1 MCSQMAARQLD
12 SAITLFCQ
20 ARTLATCRAQVRTI
34 PHYLHTHDIHGQRC
48 DYTTVTLELLAC
60 SQTPAATIARGITRE
75 EINTRSHCWRNCT
88 SPTNLQKAS
97 ESRQGLVPSAGPFRC
112 GPSER
117 GEPHLL
123 LAPPGPSPNGLRRSI
138 RHAPTPTSAIP
149 AMALRTEATQS
160 ASSMSQ
166 AALRPMRACP
176 LAKHA
181 GTILHHHSILTQRM
195 VHNGSLLYTLFTLRT
210 LMTGRL

>member
-1 MCSQMAARQLD
+1 MPS
-12 SAITLFCQ
+12 TG
-20 ARTLATCRAQVRTI
+20 
-34 PHYLHTHDIHGQRC
+34 THIHDQRC
-48 DYTTVTLELLAC
+48 DYTTA
-60 SQTPAATIARGITRE
+60 
-75 EINTRSHCWRNCT
+75 TRSHCWRNCT

-117 GEPHLL
+117 DEPHLL

-166 AALRPMRACP
+166 AALRPMRACL
-176 LAKHA
+176 LAKHTACPTSRNNTPPSIHPYTTHGPERFRAVHA
-181 GTILHHHSILTQRM
+181 GAHHGPL
-195 VHNGSLLYTLFTLRT
+195 V
-210 LMTGRL
+210 